1 MKTPRSAF
9 QAITI
14 AALLT
19 GVLWPGVGWQS
30 EAAQPQDHASP
41 GHVSQDQVSQ
51 DHVPSDAALNSADRA
66 GGAQNPGAGN
76 ATANPAGDAAVNKL
90 LDQIVEREHLTL
102 GTLSQRT
109 PLMETYIQETPGTEI
124 PSKDHYFLGRFRLGA
139 NVSYEPLISETD
151 AAKSTGWLKRGA
163 AAHVAPLTFL
173 PRGFVQ
179 MAVIDL
185 QSFDR
190 KTYRFDYV
198 RREFLG
204 EVRCLVFDVA
214 PLNRQEPGK
223 FVGRIWVEDRDNAI
237 VRFSGTYAPVPTPRG
252 AVPELYFHFDS
263 WRFDVGG
270 GLWVPSQIYVEEEGI
285 NRGTGTRFKAQSRIW
300 DYAAMPGA
308 KLTELTSILI
318 EGTAPVKDDDF
329 SKDASPLESQRSW
342 ERQAEENLLTR
353 LEKSGLLAP
362 AGPVDEVLNT
372 VVNNLVVSAK
382 LGVEVHCRLLLTT
395 PVETFVVGR
404 TIVISRGLVDVLPD
418 EASLAL
424 VLADQLAHIVLG
436 HRTQT
441 QYAFSDQT
449 MMTDPQLLQL
459 MRFRRTPEEMLAAG
473 KKTIEIIQA
482 SPYKDT
488 SNAGLFLK
496 ALAMRSEVL
505 THLLHANLGDQIAD
519 PQALLRLQKFA
530 DSAPA
535 LEENKLEQIAAL
547 PLGSRIKLNPWN
559 NRVELLKTR
568 PLSLLSPREKMPF
581 EVTPFTL
588 YLTRPEISS
597 GGAGSEGKR

>member
-1 MKTPRSAF
+1 MKKQTFTMFATLLAGALLAGDCCHLFAADPPAP
-9 QAITI
+9 
-14 AALLT
+14 AALS
-19 GVLWPGVGWQS
+19 GSQRPGGT
-30 EAAQPQDHASP
+30 PN
-41 GHVSQDQVSQ
+41 
-51 DHVPSDAALNSADRA
+51 PSDSALAGSNSARGTA
-66 GGAQNPGAGN
+66 PN
-76 ATANPAGDAAVNKL
+76 AASNAAVEKL
-90 LDQIVEREHLTL
+90 LDRIVERERTTL
-102 GTLSQRT
+102 EALSQRT

-124 PSKDHYFLGRFRLGA
+124 PSKDHYFLGRFRLA
-139 NVSYEPLISETD
+139 ENVSYEPLISGTD
-151 AAKSTGWLKRGA
+151 TNAAKLA
-163 AAHVAPLTFL
+163 AQKKHPQGRVAPMSFL
-173 PRGFVQ
+173 PRGFAQ
-179 MAVIDL
+179 MSVIDL
-185 QSFDR
+185 HRFDR
-190 KTYRFDYV
+190 QTYRFDYV

-204 EVRCLVFDVA
+204 DVRCFVFDVT
-214 PLNRQEPGK
+214 PVNRFEPGK
-223 FVGRIWVEDRDNAI
+223 FVGRIWVEDREDAI
-237 VRFSGTYAPVPTPRG
+237 VRFSGTYVPVPTPKG
-252 AVPELYFHFDS
+252 AVPELYFHFDT
-263 WRFDVGG
+263 WRVSVGG
-270 GLWVPSQIYVEEEGI
+270 GLWVPAQIYVEEEGVDP
-285 NRGTGTRFKAQSRIW
+285 GFGVGTRFKAQSRIW

-308 KLTELTSILI
+308 KLNELTSILV
-318 EGTAPVKDDDF
+318 EGSSSVKDDDF

-342 ERQAEENLLTR
+342 ERQAEDNLLAR
-353 LEKSGLLAP
+353 LEKGGLLAP

-382 LGVEVHCRLLLTT
+382 LGVDVRCRLLLTT

-424 VLADQLAHIVLG
+424 VLADQLAHIALG
-436 HRTQT
+436 HRAQT
-441 QYAFSDQT
+441 QYAFTDQT

-459 MRFRRTPEEMLAAG
+459 LRFQRTQDEMTAAG

-519 PQALLRLQKFA
+519 TQSLLRLQQFA

-535 LEENKLEQIAAL
+535 LEDSKLEQIAAL
-547 PLGSRIKLNPWN
+547 PLGSRVKLNPWDN
-559 NRVELLKTR
+559 HVELIKTR

-588 YLTRPEISS
+588 YLTRPEAPSAAVNNEAS
-597 GGAGSEGKR
+597 R